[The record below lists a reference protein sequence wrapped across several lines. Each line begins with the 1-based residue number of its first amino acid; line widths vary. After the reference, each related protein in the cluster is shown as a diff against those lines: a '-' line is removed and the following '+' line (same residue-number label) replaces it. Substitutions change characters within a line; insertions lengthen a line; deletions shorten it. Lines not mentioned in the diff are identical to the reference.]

1 MKTIAADPTAPLLL
15 ERNGA
20 IATLRF
26 NRPDAL
32 NAINVP
38 MANAFLTAVQ
48 SIAADPGVRAVVLR
62 GNGRGFMAGGD
73 LATLRADPV
82 QGAIDILTPLN
93 AALQL
98 LAQMNAPVIAQVHG
112 AAAGAG
118 LSLVLMAD
126 YVIAAEGTRFNLAYI
141 NLGTSCDV
149 GASWAL
155 PRTVGVRKALE
166 IALLGEAFTA
176 DDALRLGLINRIVP
190 AVELDSAT
198 TTLAQRLAAGPTVAY
213 GAMKRLMRA
222 DGPHSARTTGG
233 RKRRLC
239 AVRRHRGLPCGGGG
253 FSPTPKRAIC
263 GPLTGH
269 RYGGAPFFHGLC
281 RNTSPRAAINTMAGT
296 LSCQSAH

>member
-1 MKTIAADPTAPLLL
+1 MKNTATDPAASSNAPSAPSPQPPLLL

-26 NRPDAL
+26 NRPESL
-32 NAINVP
+32 NAIDVP
-38 MANAFLTAVQ
+38 MANAFLAAVQ
-48 SIAADPGVRAVVLR
+48 SIAADPGVRAVVLC
-62 GNGRGFMAGGD
+62 GSGRGFMAGGD

-155 PRTVGVRKALE
+155 PRIVGVRQALE

-176 DDALRLGLINRIVP
+176 DDALRLGLVNRLVP
-190 AVELDSAT
+190 GAELDST
-198 TTLAQRLAAGPTVAY
+198 TAALAQRLAAGPTLAY

-222 DGPHSARTTGG
+222 SMDHT
-233 RKRRLC
+233 
-239 AVRRHRGLPCGGGG
+239 LPEQ
-253 FSPTPKRAIC
+253 
-263 GPLTGH
+263 L
-269 RYGGAPFFHGLC
+269 
-281 RNTSPRAAINTMAGT
+281 AAEKDAFVHCAGT
-296 LSCQSAH
+296 EDFRAGVEAFHRRQGPQFVGR

>member
-1 MKTIAADPTAPLLL
+1 MKNTATDPAAAATAPSAPAPQPPLLL

-26 NRPDAL
+26 NRPESL
-32 NAINVP
+32 NAIDVP
-38 MANAFLTAVQ
+38 MANAFLAAVQ
-48 SIAADPGVRAVVLR
+48 SIAADPGVRAVVLC
-62 GNGRGFMAGGD
+62 GSGRGFMAGGD

-155 PRTVGVRKALE
+155 PRIVGVRQALE

-176 DDALRLGLINRIVP
+176 EDALRLGLVNRVVP
-190 AVELDSAT
+190 SAELDSAT
-198 TTLAQRLAAGPTVAY
+198 AALAQRLANGPTLAY

-222 DGPHSARTTGG
+222 SMDHT
-233 RKRRLC
+233 
-239 AVRRHRGLPCGGGG
+239 LPEQ
-253 FSPTPKRAIC
+253 
-263 GPLTGH
+263 L
-269 RYGGAPFFHGLC
+269 
-281 RNTSPRAAINTMAGT
+281 AAEKDAFVHCAGT
-296 LSCQSAH
+296 EDFRAGVEAFHRRQGPQFVGR

>member
-1 MKTIAADPTAPLLL
+1 MKNTATDPAASSNAPSAPSPQQPLLL

-32 NAINVP
+32 NAIDVP

-48 SIAADPGVRAVVLR
+48 SLAADPGVRAVVLC

-155 PRTVGVRKALE
+155 PRIVGVRQALE

-176 DDALRLGLINRIVP
+176 DDALRLGLVNRVVP
-190 AVELDSAT
+190 GAELDSVTA
-198 TTLAQRLAAGPTVAY
+198 TLAQRLANGPTLAY

-222 DGPHSARTTGG
+222 SMDHT
-233 RKRRLC
+233 
-239 AVRRHRGLPCGGGG
+239 LPEQ
-253 FSPTPKRAIC
+253 
-263 GPLTGH
+263 L
-269 RYGGAPFFHGLC
+269 
-281 RNTSPRAAINTMAGT
+281 AAEKDAFVHCAGT
-296 LSCQSAH
+296 EDFRAGVEAFHQRQSPQFVGR

>member
-1 MKTIAADPTAPLLL
+1 MKNTATDPAASSNAPSAPAPQQPLLL

-20 IATLRF
+20 VATLRF
-26 NRPDAL
+26 NRPEAL
-32 NAINVP
+32 NAIDVP
-38 MANAFLTAVQ
+38 MANAFLAAVQ

-141 NLGTSCDV
+141 NLGTTCDV

-155 PRTVGVRKALE
+155 PRIVGVRQALE

-176 DDALRLGLINRIVP
+176 DDALRLGLVNRVVP
-190 AVELDSAT
+190 SAELDST
-198 TTLAQRLAAGPTVAY
+198 TAALAQRLAAGPTLAY

-222 DGPHSARTTGG
+222 SMDHT
-233 RKRRLC
+233 
-239 AVRRHRGLPCGGGG
+239 LPEQ
-253 FSPTPKRAIC
+253 
-263 GPLTGH
+263 L
-269 RYGGAPFFHGLC
+269 
-281 RNTSPRAAINTMAGT
+281 AAEKDAFVHCAGT
-296 LSCQSAH
+296 EDFRAGVEAFHQRQSPQFVGR

>member
-1 MKTIAADPTAPLLL
+1 MKNTATDPAASSNAPSAPSPQPPLLL

-26 NRPDAL
+26 NRPEAL
-32 NAINVP
+32 NAIDVP
-38 MANAFLTAVQ
+38 MANAFLAAVQ

-155 PRTVGVRKALE
+155 PRIVGVRQALE

-176 DDALRLGLINRIVP
+176 EDALRLGLVNRVVP
-190 AVELDSAT
+190 SAELDSAT
-198 TTLAQRLAAGPTVAY
+198 AALAQRLANGPTLAY

-222 DGPHSARTTGG
+222 SMDYT
-233 RKRRLC
+233 
-239 AVRRHRGLPCGGGG
+239 LPEQ
-253 FSPTPKRAIC
+253 
-263 GPLTGH
+263 L
-269 RYGGAPFFHGLC
+269 
-281 RNTSPRAAINTMAGT
+281 AAEKDAFVHCAGT
-296 LSCQSAH
+296 EDFRAGVEAFHQRQSPQFVGR

>member
-1 MKTIAADPTAPLLL
+1 MKNTATDPAAAATAPSAPAPQPPLLL
-15 ERNGA
+15 ERHGA
-20 IATLRF
+20 VATLRF
-26 NRPDAL
+26 NRPEAL
-32 NAINVP
+32 NAIDVP
-38 MANAFLTAVQ
+38 MANAFLAAVQ

-98 LAQMNAPVIAQVHG
+98 LAQMNAPVIAPVHG

-155 PRTVGVRKALE
+155 PRIVGVRQALE

-176 DDALRLGLINRIVP
+176 DDALRLGLVNRVVP
-190 AVELDSAT
+190 GAELDSAT
-198 TTLAQRLAAGPTVAY
+198 TALAQRLASGPTLAY

-222 DGPHSARTTGG
+222 SMDHT
-233 RKRRLC
+233 
-239 AVRRHRGLPCGGGG
+239 LPEQLAAE
-253 FSPTPKRAIC
+253 K
-263 GPLTGH
+263 
-269 RYGGAPFFHGLC
+269 GAFVHC
-281 RNTSPRAAINTMAGT
+281 AGT
-296 LSCQSAH
+296 EDFRAGVEAFHQRQSPQFVGR

>member
-26 NRPDAL
+26 NRPEAL

-38 MANAFLTAVQ
+38 MANAFLAAVQ
-48 SIAADPGVRAVVLR
+48 SIAADPGVRAVVLC

-73 LATLRADPV
+73 LATLRAEPV
-82 QGAIDILTPLN
+82 QGALDILTPLN
-93 AALQL
+93 AALLL

-112 AAAGAG
+112 VAAGAG
-118 LSLVLMAD
+118 LSLLLMAD

-155 PRTVGVRKALE
+155 PRIVGVRQALE

-176 DDALRLGLINRIVP
+176 DDALRLGLINRVVP
-190 AVELDSAT
+190 GAELDSAT
-198 TTLAQRLAAGPTVAY
+198 TALAQLWPTA
-213 GAMKRLMRA
+213 
-222 DGPHSARTTGG
+222 PHW
-233 RKRRLC
+233 
-239 AVRRHRGLPCGGGG
+239 
-253 FSPTPKRAIC
+253 PT
-263 GPLTGH
+263 
-269 RYGGAPFFHGLC
+269 AP
-281 RNTSPRAAINTMAGT
+281 
-296 LSCQSAH
+296 

>member
-1 MKTIAADPTAPLLL
+1 MKNTATDPAAAATAPSAPAPQPPLLL
-15 ERNGA
+15 ERHGA

-26 NRPDAL
+26 NRPEAL
-32 NAINVP
+32 NAIDVP
-38 MANAFLTAVQ
+38 MANAFLAAVQ

-155 PRTVGVRKALE
+155 PRIVGVRQALE

-176 DDALRLGLINRIVP
+176 DDALRLGLVNRVVP
-190 AVELDSAT
+190 GAELDSAT
-198 TTLAQRLAAGPTVAY
+198 TALAQRLASGPTLAY

-222 DGPHSARTTGG
+222 SMDHT
-233 RKRRLC
+233 
-239 AVRRHRGLPCGGGG
+239 LPEQ
-253 FSPTPKRAIC
+253 
-263 GPLTGH
+263 L
-269 RYGGAPFFHGLC
+269 
-281 RNTSPRAAINTMAGT
+281 AAEKDAFVHCAGT
-296 LSCQSAH
+296 EDFRAGVEAFHQRQSPQFVGR

>member
-1 MKTIAADPTAPLLL
+1 MKTTAADPTAPLLL

-32 NAINVP
+32 NAIDVP
-38 MANAFLTAVQ
+38 MANAVLAAVQ
-48 SIAADPGVRAVVLR
+48 TIAADPGVRAVLLC

-93 AALQL
+93 AALHL

-112 AAAGAG
+112 VAAGAG
-118 LSLVLMAD
+118 LSLLLMAD
-126 YVIAAEGTRFNLAYI
+126 YVIAAEGTRLNLAYI

-155 PRTVGVRKALE
+155 PRTVGLRKALE

-190 AVELDSAT
+190 AAELDSAT

-222 DGPHSARTTGG
+222 SMDRT
-233 RKRRLC
+233 
-239 AVRRHRGLPCGGGG
+239 LPEQ
-253 FSPTPKRAIC
+253 
-263 GPLTGH
+263 L
-269 RYGGAPFFHGLC
+269 
-281 RNTSPRAAINTMAGT
+281 AAEKDAFVHCAGT
-296 LSCQSAH
+296 EDFRAGVEAFHQRQSAQFVGR

>member
-1 MKTIAADPTAPLLL
+1 MKNTATDPAASSNAPSAPAPQPPLLL

-26 NRPDAL
+26 NRPEAL
-32 NAINVP
+32 NAIDVP
-38 MANAFLTAVQ
+38 MANAFLAAVQ

-155 PRTVGVRKALE
+155 PRIVGVRQALE

-176 DDALRLGLINRIVP
+176 DDALRLGLVNRVVP
-190 AVELDSAT
+190 GAELDSAT
-198 TTLAQRLAAGPTVAY
+198 TALAQRLASGPTLAY

-222 DGPHSARTTGG
+222 SMDHT
-233 RKRRLC
+233 
-239 AVRRHRGLPCGGGG
+239 LPEQLAAE
-253 FSPTPKRAIC
+253 K
-263 GPLTGH
+263 
-269 RYGGAPFFHGLC
+269 GAFVHC
-281 RNTSPRAAINTMAGT
+281 AGT
-296 LSCQSAH
+296 EDFRAGVEAFHQRQSPQFVGR

>member
-1 MKTIAADPTAPLLL
+1 MKNTATDPAAAATAPSAPAPQPPLLL
-15 ERNGA
+15 ERHGA
-20 IATLRF
+20 VATLRF
-26 NRPDAL
+26 NRPEAL
-32 NAINVP
+32 NAIDVP
-38 MANAFLTAVQ
+38 MANAFLAAVQ

-155 PRTVGVRKALE
+155 PRIVGVRQALE

-176 DDALRLGLINRIVP
+176 DDALRLGLVNRVVP
-190 AVELDSAT
+190 GAELDSAT
-198 TTLAQRLAAGPTVAY
+198 TALAQRLASGPTLAY

-222 DGPHSARTTGG
+222 SMDHT
-233 RKRRLC
+233 
-239 AVRRHRGLPCGGGG
+239 LPEQLAAE
-253 FSPTPKRAIC
+253 K
-263 GPLTGH
+263 
-269 RYGGAPFFHGLC
+269 GAFVHC
-281 RNTSPRAAINTMAGT
+281 AGT
-296 LSCQSAH
+296 EDVRAGVEAFHQRQSPQFVGR

>member
-1 MKTIAADPTAPLLL
+1 MKNTATDPAAAATAPSAPAPQPPLLL
-15 ERNGA
+15 ERHGA

-26 NRPDAL
+26 NRPEAL
-32 NAINVP
+32 NAIDVP
-38 MANAFLTAVQ
+38 MANAFLAAVQ

-73 LATLRADPV
+73 LATLRANPV

-155 PRTVGVRKALE
+155 PRIVGVRQALE

-176 DDALRLGLINRIVP
+176 DDALRLGLVNRVVP
-190 AVELDSAT
+190 GAELDSAT
-198 TTLAQRLAAGPTVAY
+198 TALAQRLASGPTLAY

-222 DGPHSARTTGG
+222 SMDHT
-233 RKRRLC
+233 
-239 AVRRHRGLPCGGGG
+239 LPEQLAAE
-253 FSPTPKRAIC
+253 K
-263 GPLTGH
+263 
-269 RYGGAPFFHGLC
+269 GAFVHC
-281 RNTSPRAAINTMAGT
+281 AGT
-296 LSCQSAH
+296 EDFRAGVEAFHQRQSPQFVGR

>member
-1 MKTIAADPTAPLLL
+1 MKTTAADPTAPLLL
-15 ERNGA
+15 ERDGA

-32 NAINVP
+32 NAIDVP
-38 MANAFLTAVQ
+38 MANAVLAAVQ
-48 SIAADPGVRAVVLR
+48 TIAADPAVRAVVLC

-93 AALQL
+93 AALLL

-112 AAAGAG
+112 VAAGAG
-118 LSLVLMAD
+118 LSLLLMAD
-126 YVIAAEGTRFNLAYI
+126 YVIAAEGTRLNLAYI

-155 PRTVGVRKALE
+155 PRTVGLRKALE

-190 AVELDSAT
+190 AAELDSAT

-222 DGPHSARTTGG
+222 SMDRT
-233 RKRRLC
+233 
-239 AVRRHRGLPCGGGG
+239 LPEQ
-253 FSPTPKRAIC
+253 
-263 GPLTGH
+263 L
-269 RYGGAPFFHGLC
+269 
-281 RNTSPRAAINTMAGT
+281 AAEKDAFVHCAGT
-296 LSCQSAH
+296 DDFRAGVEAFHQRQSAQFVGR

>member
-1 MKTIAADPTAPLLL
+1 MKNTATDPAASSNAPSAPSPQPPLLL

-26 NRPDAL
+26 NRPESL
-32 NAINVP
+32 NAIDVP
-38 MANAFLTAVQ
+38 MANAFLAAVQ
-48 SIAADPGVRAVVLR
+48 SIAADPGVRAVVLC
-62 GNGRGFMAGGD
+62 GSGRGFMAGGD

-155 PRTVGVRKALE
+155 PRIVGVRQALE

-176 DDALRLGLINRIVP
+176 DDALRLGLVNRLVP
-190 AVELDSAT
+190 SAELDST
-198 TTLAQRLAAGPTVAY
+198 TAALAQRLANGPTLAY

-222 DGPHSARTTGG
+222 SMDHT
-233 RKRRLC
+233 
-239 AVRRHRGLPCGGGG
+239 LPEQ
-253 FSPTPKRAIC
+253 
-263 GPLTGH
+263 L
-269 RYGGAPFFHGLC
+269 
-281 RNTSPRAAINTMAGT
+281 AAEKDAFVHCAGT
-296 LSCQSAH
+296 EDFRAGVEAFHQRQSPQFVGR

>member
-1 MKTIAADPTAPLLL
+1 MKNTATDPAAAATAPSVPAPQPPLLL
-15 ERNGA
+15 ERHGA
-20 IATLRF
+20 VATLRF
-26 NRPDAL
+26 NRPEAL
-32 NAINVP
+32 NAIDVP
-38 MANAFLTAVQ
+38 MANAFLAAVQ

-155 PRTVGVRKALE
+155 PRIVGVRQALE

-176 DDALRLGLINRIVP
+176 DDALRLGLVNRVVP
-190 AVELDSAT
+190 GAELDSAT
-198 TTLAQRLAAGPTVAY
+198 AALAQRLANGPTLAY
-213 GAMKRLMRA
+213 GAMKRLMRTSM
-222 DGPHSARTTGG
+222 DHT
-233 RKRRLC
+233 
-239 AVRRHRGLPCGGGG
+239 LPEQ
-253 FSPTPKRAIC
+253 
-263 GPLTGH
+263 L
-269 RYGGAPFFHGLC
+269 
-281 RNTSPRAAINTMAGT
+281 AAEKDAFVHCAGT
-296 LSCQSAH
+296 EDFRAGVEAFHQRQSPQFVGR

>member
-1 MKTIAADPTAPLLL
+1 MKNTATDPAASSNAPSAPAPQQPLLL

-20 IATLRF
+20 VATLRF
-26 NRPDAL
+26 NRPESL
-32 NAINVP
+32 NAIDVP

-48 SIAADPGVRAVVLR
+48 TVASDPGVRAVVLC

-155 PRTVGVRKALE
+155 PRIVGVRQALE

-176 DDALRLGLINRIVP
+176 DDALRQGLVNRVVP
-190 AVELDSAT
+190 GAELDSAT
-198 TTLAQRLAAGPTVAY
+198 AALAQRLANGPTLAY

-222 DGPHSARTTGG
+222 SMDHT
-233 RKRRLC
+233 
-239 AVRRHRGLPCGGGG
+239 LPEQ
-253 FSPTPKRAIC
+253 
-263 GPLTGH
+263 L
-269 RYGGAPFFHGLC
+269 
-281 RNTSPRAAINTMAGT
+281 AAEKDAFVHCAGT
-296 LSCQSAH
+296 EDFRAGVEAFHQRQSAQFVGR

>member
-1 MKTIAADPTAPLLL
+1 MKNTATDPAASSIAPSAPAPQQPLLL

-26 NRPDAL
+26 NRPEAL
-32 NAINVP
+32 NAIDVP

-82 QGAIDILTPLN
+82 QGAIDILTLLN

-155 PRTVGVRKALE
+155 PRIVGVRQALE

-176 DDALRLGLINRIVP
+176 DDALRLGLVNRVVP

-198 TTLAQRLAAGPTVAY
+198 ATLAHRLANGPTLAY

-222 DGPHSARTTGG
+222 SMDHT
-233 RKRRLC
+233 
-239 AVRRHRGLPCGGGG
+239 LPEQ
-253 FSPTPKRAIC
+253 
-263 GPLTGH
+263 L
-269 RYGGAPFFHGLC
+269 
-281 RNTSPRAAINTMAGT
+281 AAEKDAFVHCAGT
-296 LSCQSAH
+296 EDFRAGVEAFHQRQSPQFVGR

>member
-1 MKTIAADPTAPLLL
+1 MKNTATDPAASSNAPSAPSPQPPLLL

-26 NRPDAL
+26 NRPEAL
-32 NAINVP
+32 NAIDVP

-48 SIAADPGVRAVVLR
+48 TVASDPGVRAVVLC

-155 PRTVGVRKALE
+155 PRIVGVRQALE

-176 DDALRLGLINRIVP
+176 DDALRLGLVNRLVP
-190 AVELDSAT
+190 SAELDST
-198 TTLAQRLAAGPTVAY
+198 TAALAQRLAAGPTLAY

-222 DGPHSARTTGG
+222 SMDHT
-233 RKRRLC
+233 
-239 AVRRHRGLPCGGGG
+239 LPEQ
-253 FSPTPKRAIC
+253 
-263 GPLTGH
+263 L
-269 RYGGAPFFHGLC
+269 
-281 RNTSPRAAINTMAGT
+281 AAEKDAFVHCAGT
-296 LSCQSAH
+296 EDFRAGVEAFHQRQSPQFVGR